1 MTVIP
6 RCGKVIYV
14 TATQAHGAMMAKRSP
29 CSDCG
34 REGIKLHYYYCEPCD
49 GYHLT
54 RLNTRQQREFK
65 KKQIRAIELRNEFP
79 LMGYQNYKK
88 ESKKLQLDKEDKI

>member
-1 MTVIP
+1 MKTFVQTALP

-34 REGIKLHYYYCEPCD
+34 REGKKLHYYYCEPCD

-54 RLNTRQQREFK
+54 RLNVRQQREFK

-79 LMGYQNYKK
+79 L
-88 ESKKLQLDKEDKI
+88 LDKEDKI